1 MVHDDA
7 EAGRSSGVAIR
18 RGRRQDVE
26 ALLEFWVEAGE
37 NHGRPADRAV
47 LVETL
52 LSRDPDSL
60 IVAES
65 GGSIVGT
72 VIAGWDGWRAH
83 LYRLAVAPSH
93 RGRGIAR
100 LLVQHAEARLRGL
113 GAIRFDAMVLTSNAT
128 GAAAWEAMDYRPQ
141 DEWTRWVKPATVVPL
156 DRHQTEEGE
165 MPLPLTSGEPAR
177 GPSG

>member
-1 MVHDDA
+1 MDPNGDG
-7 EAGRSSGVAIR
+7 EARCTSGITIR
-18 RGRRQDVE
+18 CGQRQDLEV
-26 ALLEFWVEAGE
+26 LLGFWAEAGE

-47 LVETL
+47 LVEAL

-65 GGSIVGT
+65 DGRIVGT

-100 LLVQHAEARLRGL
+100 LLMERAEARLRAL
-113 GAIRFDAMVLTSNAT
+113 GALRFDAMVLTSNVT
-128 GAAAWEAMDYRPQ
+128 GAAAWEAMGYQPQ
-141 DEWTRWVKPATVVPL
+141 DDWTRWVKPV
-156 DRHQTEEGE
+156 
-165 MPLPLTSGEPAR
+165 S
-177 GPSG
+177 

>member
-1 MVHDDA
+1 MVYGDGA
-7 EAGRSSGVAIR
+7 ARRISGVTFR
-18 RGRRQDVE
+18 CGQRQDLE

-37 NHGRPADRAV
+37 NHGRPADRGV

-60 IVAES
+60 ILAES
-65 GGSIVGT
+65 GGRIVGT

-100 LLVQHAEARLRGL
+100 LLVEHAEARLRAL
-113 GAIRFDAMVLTSNAT
+113 GAIRFDAMVLNSNAT
-128 GAAAWEAMDYRPQ
+128 GAAAWEAMGYQPQ
-141 DEWTRWVKPATVVPL
+141 DDWTRWVKPAP
-156 DRHQTEEGE
+156 
-165 MPLPLTSGEPAR
+165 
-177 GPSG
+177 

>member
-1 MVHDDA
+1 MVHGDG
-7 EAGRSSGVAIR
+7 EAHRAPGITLRCGQ
-18 RGRRQDVE
+18 RQDLEV
-26 ALLEFWVEAGE
+26 LLKFWAEAGE
-37 NHGRPADRAV
+37 NHGRPADSAV

-65 GGSIVGT
+65 GGIIVGT

-100 LLVQHAEARLRGL
+100 LLMERAEARLRAL
-113 GAIRFDAMVLTSNAT
+113 GAIRFDAMVLTGNVT
-128 GAAAWEAMDYRPQ
+128 GAAAWEAMGYRPQ
-141 DEWTRWVKPATVVPL
+141 DDWTRWVKPA
-156 DRHQTEEGE
+156 
-165 MPLPLTSGEPAR
+165 S
-177 GPSG
+177 